1 MEQKQVYIIDTCALR
16 KPNALEILR
25 PLVEAGHEVAVPYQ
39 VHRELLRQQGEQALR
54 PEGEQALR
62 PEAERSQEPD
72 EALGVID
79 ELGLRLMEDT
89 LVDGPADREIFC
101 YCMENCNNGL
111 ALITKDYNLAFTVM
125 EYCPGVRV
133 YCIGEQGLAPFLDAD
148 MYKLAKD
155 YGEIYVTAAGVE
167 QLSASAYAWGL
178 LKAVADQGGRVMVPS
193 HARDALSQGA
203 AEFCARMEKEH
214 LLKFLPK
221 LGPCSEQQAL
231 RARLLAGVVD
241 CNVLLLL
248 GDQEKP
254 DRYRV
259 LNGKHLPCMK
269 RVEFTLGTF
278 AGGKPLVPLPVASA
292 PVGTPSVQSPGAGES
307 PHAEQIR
314 KTVECRNWKEAV
326 KHIATDLK
334 YCLGNGQFKLAGY
347 LLDLVKQH
355 QMELP
360 SEVISDYVD
369 RVLPGMQQADMAS
382 FRARLADAGAGK
394 VFTRLVVE
402 TPDAAE
408 VRKLAPCI
416 KGWLPLCETDAQ
428 RKVLGDLLSRIGARK

>member
-25 PLVEAGHEVAVPYQ
+25 PLVEEDYEVAVPYQ
-39 VHRELLRQQGEQALR
+39 VHQELLRQKESQPGL
-54 PEGEQALR
+54 
-62 PEAERSQEPD
+62 PEAERSEEP
-72 EALGVID
+72 ERALEVIRQL
-79 ELGLRLMEDT
+79 ELTPRDYTGI
-89 LVDGPADREIFC
+89 DGPADREIFC
-101 YCMENCNNGL
+101 YCMENSNNGM
-111 ALITKDYNLAFTVM
+111 ALITEDYNLAFTVM

-133 YCIGEQGLAPFLDAD
+133 YCIGEQGLTPFLDAD
-148 MYKLAKD
+148 MHNLAKD
-155 YGEIYVTAAGVE
+155 YGEIYVTSAGVE
-167 QLSASAYAWGL
+167 QLSTSVYAWGL
-178 LKAVADQGGRVMVPS
+178 LMAVASHGGRVMVPS
-193 HARDALSQGA
+193 HARDTLSPGA
-203 AEFCARMEKEH
+203 AEFCSRMEKEH
-214 LLKFLPK
+214 LLKFLPM
-221 LGPCSEQQAL
+221 LGQCSEQQAL

-241 CNVLLLL
+241 CKVLLLL

-254 DRYRV
+254 DRYRD
-259 LNGKHLPCMK
+259 LNGKRLPCMK

-278 AGGKPLVPLPVASA
+278 AAGKLLVPLPVASA
-292 PVGTPSVQSPGAGES
+292 PVVSPSAQSPWGGES

-314 KTVECRNWKEAV
+314 KTVECRNWKEAI

-334 YCLGNGQFKLAGY
+334 YCLDKGLFKPAGR